1 MARVWRAMFCA
12 SWIACALART
22 DPFPTDVDEAGGL
35 TGTAPRHSRPSAPVA
50 ATPKVWSARAPR
62 GTDTAGHLGP
72 AARKARSEAAVRDK
86 RAAPLADPPGDG
98 RTLELR
104 RGGGGAPAAGPRV
117 SETQLSSSSFAL
129 TGDSAHNQAMVYW
142 TGHNNSVILILTKL
156 YDFNLG
162 TVTESSLWRSVDLGS
177 TYQKLNDKVGY
188 RTVLSYLYVCPSNK
202 KKFLILTDP
211 DVESSV
217 VVSSD
222 EGSSFQKFSVS
233 FIIQSLLFHPTQEDW
248 LLGYSH
254 DHKLYNSR
262 DFGKNWNLV
271 HEAVSPS
278 RFYWSVAGL
287 DRESDLV
294 HLEAHT
300 ESGLVRYITCLAQ
313 RCADT
318 RQYPFPGRVDEGS
331 LVVQDEY
338 VFVQVTTSGRAKY
351 YVSYQR
357 EAFTRIQLPKYCLP
371 KDMHIISTDESQVM
385 AAVQEWSENDT
396 YSLYISDHKGLY
408 FSPALPHL
416 RTGRGAA
423 GNLVVDIYK
432 VAGFSG
438 ILLANRKEG
447 RQVKTYISFSKGQR
461 WSLLKAPA
469 VDLAGNSLN
478 CRPPSCSLH
487 LHLQMSENPYTPDSI
502 SSKESVP
509 GIIVA
514 TGNIGSELSYQNVG
528 MFISSD
534 AGNTWRQVRIFE
546 EEHRVWFLEEGGA
559 LVAIIQATVPISHLW
574 ISLDEGRHWQQHV
587 FSPSPL
593 FVDGIL
599 MDQDLQH
606 HVIMLFGHFSYR
618 SEWQLIKVDYRG
630 LFSRQ
635 CSEGDYQPWYLLNQG
650 EPCVMG
656 QRQVYKR
663 RRAGS
668 RCILGKGRSRRISAD
683 PCACNVFD
691 FECDYGFE
699 RQMDGKCLAAFWYHG
714 NSAGKGCSIG
724 QSFLNSTGYR
734 KVVSNSCKESG
745 KEPVSP
751 RMQQC
756 DLKAPRGVRLSTAHE
771 ELSAPVGTNVTF
783 LLHLDRGGSLQTDVR
798 LDFGDGIAV
807 TYSNLSHVTEGIRHI
822 YKTAGIFSVTARV
835 ENSLGTDSS
844 VLFLHITSPLE
855 QVYLSAPAVAVRGK
869 QSEVSAVVWPSQTKM
884 AIFYW
889 WIENNTEPIITLE
902 GKLSHTF
909 QIEGTSQ
916 ISVQVSSGGVIL
928 QDSKA
933 VRVSEFF
940 RSLLLSF
947 SPNLEEHK
955 PAIPDWRQDVAR
967 VVMTTLSQVSGFP
980 SEQLLVCVLAG
991 TPTAAEVFILPA
1003 AQTHTQSGELGNNEQ
1018 ELEKVLGNMLNQ
1030 NLVQFQL
1037 KPDVTITAYLT
1048 QLTLAPLIDSSP
1060 LPRASAML
1068 LLLSLAFL
1076 GVAIFFIYK
1085 FKRKIPWI
1093 QVHTEDSHEK
1103 EPDVMNAVSQSDG
1116 SSKIPRD
1123 FSSPRITLSQFPSR
1137 VPGRM
1142 LATVQANESKGWVEA
1157 YLLGR

>member
-1 MARVWRAMFCA
+1 MYHLTFYLPKTRLGIIVLYELTSDKARVY
-12 SWIACALART
+12 T
-22 DPFPTDVDEAGGL
+22 L
-35 TGTAPRHSRPSAPVA
+35 TTEMSVTSCKIRN
-50 ATPKVWSARAPR
+50 
-62 GTDTAGHLGP
+62 
-72 AARKARSEAAVRDK
+72 
-86 RAAPLADPPGDG
+86 PLFF
-98 RTLELR
+98 
-104 RGGGGAPAAGPRV
+104 
-117 SETQLSSSSFAL
+117 Q
-129 TGDSAHNQAMVYW
+129 
-142 TGHNNSVILILTKL
+142 VILILTKL

-278 RFYWSVAGL
+278 RFYWYDVI
-287 DRESDLV
+287 
-294 HLEAHT
+294 
-300 ESGLVRYITCLAQ
+300 LVRYITCLAQ

-338 VFVQVTTSGRAKY
+338 VFVQVCLTQLFVP
-351 YVSYQR
+351 VSMSVQ
-357 EAFTRIQLPKYCLP
+357 
-371 KDMHIISTDESQVM
+371 DMHIISTDESQVM

-534 AGNTWRQVRIFE
+534 AGNTWRQIFE

-635 CSEGDYQPWYLLNQG
+635 CSEGDYQPWYLLNQVHTHSSG

-771 ELSAPVGTNVTF
+771 ELSAPVGTN
-783 LLHLDRGGSLQTDVR
+783 GGSLQTDVR

-967 VVMTTLSQVSGFP
+967 VVMTTLSQV
-980 SEQLLVCVLAG
+980 QHCLLVCVLAG

-1018 ELEKVLGNMLNQ
+1018 ELEKVRQ
-1030 NLVQFQL
+1030 QHT
-1037 KPDVTITAYLT
+1037 KHTY
-1048 QLTLAPLIDSSP
+1048 TL
-1060 LPRASAML
+1060 
-1068 LLLSLAFL
+1068 
-1076 GVAIFFIYK
+1076 
-1085 FKRKIPWI
+1085 
-1093 QVHTEDSHEK
+1093 H
-1103 EPDVMNAVSQSDG
+1103 N
-1116 SSKIPRD
+1116 
-1123 FSSPRITLSQFPSR
+1123 
-1137 VPGRM
+1137 
-1142 LATVQANESKGWVEA
+1142 ANEIICIKIFAIYTDINSKGEQ
-1157 YLLGR
+1157 Y